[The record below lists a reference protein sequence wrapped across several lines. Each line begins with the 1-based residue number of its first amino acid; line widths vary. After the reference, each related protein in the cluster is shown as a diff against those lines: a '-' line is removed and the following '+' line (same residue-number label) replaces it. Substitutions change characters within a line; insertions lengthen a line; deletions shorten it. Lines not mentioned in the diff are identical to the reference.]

1 MSVRSQE
8 PHGRDGTPCRP
19 MVDDLKQANAEL
31 ELIARGGRP
40 GVPSLPVRK
49 SLPHAPPLSL
59 PDDAIWFVTICCRE
73 RFRNQLALEP
83 AAAMLLKSALFFH
96 QQGRWF
102 IHLFLL
108 MPDHLHALLSFPQH
122 EQMTRVVSAWKKY
135 QATHHGIT
143 WQRDFFDHR
152 LRRDESFAEKADYIR
167 LNLIRAGLVFHP
179 EEWPYVLALDGRDG
193 TPLPRVANPA
203 DGTECRPYRK

>member
-19 MVDDLKQANAEL
+19 LVDDPKQANAEL
-31 ELIARGGRP
+31 
-40 GVPSLPVRK
+40 
-49 SLPHAPPLSL
+49 
-59 PDDAIWFVTICCRE
+59 
-73 RFRNQLALEP
+73 QL
-83 AAAMLLKSALFFH
+83 
-96 QQGRWF
+96 QGWF

-108 MPDHLHALLSFPQH
+108 MPDYLHALLSFPQH
-122 EQMTRVVSAWKKY
+122 EQMTRVVRAWKKY

-167 LNLIRAGLVFHP
+167 LNPVRADLVFHRD
-179 EEWPYVLALDGRDG
+179 EWPYVLAFDGRDG
-193 TPLPRVANPA
+193 TPLPSVANPA